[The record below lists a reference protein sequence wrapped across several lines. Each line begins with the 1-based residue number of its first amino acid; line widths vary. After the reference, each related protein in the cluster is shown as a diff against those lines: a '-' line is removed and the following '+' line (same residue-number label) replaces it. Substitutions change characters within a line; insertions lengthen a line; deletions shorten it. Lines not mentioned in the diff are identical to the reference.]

1 MDEKA
6 LRMALGPFC
15 AVVVDWLDGTVP
27 ENPDHSGPPMPETH
41 ELVAD
46 LRSANQA
53 GLLTICSQPGRADQR
68 AFLECVATPGQ
79 AAHLVSAF
87 VATGLWTSNWALADP
102 PVSVGRVLVTDA
114 EFQSVGTVDAGTV
127 DHDLRGH
134 DRLPDDEAIA
144 GHIRNDVIGLRNNDV
159 AIAACH
165 YLTVTDPVWGR
176 SRLLWDTLA
185 AALTSPGW
193 EPSPVA
199 RESTSAA

>member
-1 MDEKA
+1 M
-6 LRMALGPFC
+6 
-15 AVVVDWLDGTVP
+15 
-27 ENPDHSGPPMPETH
+27 
-41 ELVAD
+41 
-46 LRSANQA
+46 
-53 GLLTICSQPGRADQR
+53 
-68 AFLECVATPGQ
+68 
-79 AAHLVSAF
+79 SAF